1 MADKF
6 KYLSPEWAAEG
17 LKRLKEQIPAE
28 KMHNVTTSMSNIY
41 KNCPGGGERYL
52 FIATEK
58 GMFTRVEVGEG
69 EPPEAEF
76 RIIGEYETFARITRA
91 ELGAQ
96 RAMMTGK
103 LKLRGNMAKA
113 LKLAALA
120 DRMNKVLSTIPA
132 EY

>member
-1 MADKF
+1 MSETF
-6 KYLSPEWAAEG
+6 KYLSPEWAEEG
-17 LKRLKEQIPAE
+17 LKRLKTQIPAE

-41 KNCPGGGERYL
+41 TNCPGGGERYL
-52 FIATEK
+52 FIGTEQ
-58 GMFTRVEVGEG
+58 GVFTRVEVGEG
-69 EPPEAEF
+69 EPPPAEF

-103 LKLRGNMAKA
+103 LKLKGNMAKA

-120 DRMNKVLSTIPA
+120 DRMNKVLATIPA